1 MLRLLMAVR
10 VIEAITTRRMRVS
23 SIRGTR
29 RNGGLVRIKPDGTE
43 ETLDTQLLNWLTCQ
57 KEKKL
62 A

>member
-10 VIEAITTRRMRVS
+10 VS

-29 RNGGLVRIKPDGTE
+29 CNGGLVPVKRDGTE